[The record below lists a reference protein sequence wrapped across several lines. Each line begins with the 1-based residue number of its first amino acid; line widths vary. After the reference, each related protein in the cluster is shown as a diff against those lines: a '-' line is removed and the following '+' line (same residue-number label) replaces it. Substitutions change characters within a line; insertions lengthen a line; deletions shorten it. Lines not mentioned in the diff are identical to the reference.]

1 MFKAVILGTLG
12 MLFSATLIE
21 WCGVLGRVSFP
32 DLVGKGSDYV
42 VPYILHA
49 GVPKVVSALM
59 VAGIFSAGMSTIS
72 GILLTTTSAITR
84 DLYQKIFRR
93 GASDEDAL
101 RLSRYVTAGLGVLA
115 ILIGI
120 SKPASIFQL
129 VLFAFGGLGIWAAPV
144 LVGMYWKRATKMGAV
159 VSVVCGE
166 IIYVLLVLKFQSLT
180 FGFNPLIIAWLITV
194 LILIGVSL
202 YTKPVSAETIRRHFE
217 ELDGQKK
224 SD

>member
-1 MFKAVILGTLG
+1 
-12 MLFSATLIE
+12 
-21 WCGVLGRVSFP
+21 
-32 DLVGKGSDYV
+32 
-42 VPYILHA
+42 
-49 GVPKVVSALM
+49 M

-129 VLFAFGGLGIWAAPV
+129 VLFAFGASASAAPV

-224 SD
+224 SN